1 MRIATYRHQNRRA
14 VGRLSRDGQALEAF
28 ALGAEEE
35 RRGALAP
42 AGVGIGFNPPKYLRP
57 GDVVR
62 IEIAGVRVL
71 ENPVA
76 AFREAA

>member
-1 MRIATYRHQNRRA
+1 MRIATYRHQNHCA
-14 VGRLSRDGQALEAF
+14 VGRPSPDGRAVEVH
-28 ALGAEEE
+28 ALGAEAE

>member
-14 VGRLSRDGQALEAF
+14 PGRLSPDGRALE
-28 ALGAEEE
+28 
-35 RRGALAP
+35 
-42 AGVGIGFNPPKYLRP
+42 GIGFNQPKYLRP

-62 IEIAGVRVL
+62 IEIAGIGLL

-76 AFREAA
+76 AFGEAA